1 MRARLAVLPLAV
13 LALALVAL
21 LLLTGPAAAQE
32 EPGARVVSF
41 ERLNR
46 VYEHLIDDLVP
57 VRIGPAEIM
66 LRSPEHALTVTRH
79 AATLRPVDDGV
90 FEAALELEIAGSG
103 RIDADVTIG
112 SLESRLSQEL
122 TIPRQTLYLEGL
134 VTVRRAEEGYW
145 ITTERMPETAQV
157 RIESELGTQL
167 FTVCRQMALV
177 LVNLD
182 CDAIERAVT
191 LIRAPLPAAGGE
203 YLIGLEDT
211 AEEEREEF
219 ERFLN
224 HSGGNPGTSGFR

>member
-13 LALALVAL
+13 LALVAL

-57 VRIGPAEIM
+57 VRIGPAEVM
-66 LRSPEHALTVTRH
+66 LRSPEHSLTVTHH
-79 AATLRPVDDGV
+79 AATLSPVHDGV

-122 TIPRQTLYLEGL
+122 TVPRQTLYLEGL
-134 VTVRRAEEGYW
+134 VTVRRGEEGYW

-177 LVNLD
+177 LVSLD

-191 LIRAPLPAAGGE
+191 LILVPLPEAGGE
-203 YLIGLEDT
+203 YLIALDDAT
-211 AEEEREEF
+211 PEEREEF
-219 ERFLN
+219 DRFLGER
-224 HSGGNPGTSGFR
+224 SKP

>member
-1 MRARLAVLPLAV
+1 MLPPAV
-13 LALALVAL
+13 LAML
-21 LLLTGPAAAQE
+21 LLWVPAAAQQE
-32 EPGARVVSF
+32 SGVHVVSF

-46 VYEHLIDDLVP
+46 AYEHLIDDLVP
-57 VRIGPAEIM
+57 VRIGPAEVM
-66 LRSPEHALTVTRH
+66 LRSPEHTLTVTHH
-79 AATLRPVDDGV
+79 AATLSSVDDDV

-122 TIPRQTLYLEGL
+122 TVPRQTLYLEGAI
-134 VTVRRAEEGYW
+134 TVRRAEEGYW
-145 ITTERMPETAQV
+145 ITTVRMPEAAQV

-191 LIRAPLPAAGGE
+191 LIQAPLPAAGAE
-203 YLIGLEDT
+203 YLIGLEDVT
-211 AEEEREEF
+211 PEEREEF
-219 ERFLN
+219 DRLLEEN
-224 HSGGNPGTSGFR
+224 SKP